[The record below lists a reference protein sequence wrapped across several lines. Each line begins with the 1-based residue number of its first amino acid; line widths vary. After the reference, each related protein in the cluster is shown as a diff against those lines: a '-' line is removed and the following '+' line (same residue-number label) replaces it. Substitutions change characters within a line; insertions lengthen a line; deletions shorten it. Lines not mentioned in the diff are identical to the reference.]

1 MAVRFLS
8 EVHFLKEGYV
18 QVLDAGQTVRHG
30 QYGVGTVTESDSER
44 TTVEFDDHGMKKF
57 VTSIWSA
64 EVVGEIAG
72 RPSKAKR
79 RRRAKN
85 AAKTAELKAAES
97 KAAAVAKASKN

>member
-1 MAVRFLS
+1 M
-8 EVHFLKEGYV
+8 
-18 QVLDAGQTVRHG
+18 QILDAGQTVRHG

-79 RRRAKN
+79 RRRAKS
-85 AAKTAELKAAES
+85 AAKAAES